1 LGKKT
6 AAKTKLRLLL
16 AALLVTLCANVRAA
30 APALQLERTISLPKV
45 AGRID
50 HMAVDLGRKR
60 LFVAELGNNTVD
72 VIDLASGKVAH
83 RIEGLKEPQGIGY
96 APKED
101 VIAIAN
107 AGDGSVRLFH
117 GADFAPLGTVALGDD
132 ADNIRLDPYTGQFV
146 VGYGAGSLAM
156 LDPASGSVVAR
167 VRLSAHPESFQLDP
181 AARRAFVNVPNAREI
196 AVVDLAAGRQ
206 TASWPV
212 GDLRGNF
219 PMARDT
225 GGAFLA
231 VAFRNPARLVLL
243 DAASGAV
250 KASIRTC
257 SDADDVFLD
266 AKRRRIYV
274 SCGEGGV
281 DVLQQEADGYQ
292 SIGQIKTASGARTS
306 LFVPELDRLFVAARA
321 GFFGLGSDAAI
332 LVFRPEP

>member
-1 LGKKT
+1 MGKKT
-6 AAKTKLRLLL
+6 APQATRRLLL
-16 AALLVTLCANVRAA
+16 TALLVALCANVRAA
-30 APALQLERTISLPKV
+30 APPLQLERTIPLPKV

-72 VIDLASGKVAH
+72 VIDLASGKAAH

-96 APKED
+96 APKQD

-132 ADNIRLDPYTGQFV
+132 ADNVRLDPNTGQFV
-146 VGYGAGSLAM
+146 VGYGAGGLAT

-181 AARRAFVNVPNAREI
+181 AARRAFVNVPNAQEI

-206 TASWPV
+206 VASWPMA
-212 GDLRGNF
+212 DLRANF

-225 GGAFLA
+225 SGAFLA
-231 VAFRNPARLVLL
+231 VVFRNPARLVLL
-243 DAASGAV
+243 DAASGVV
-250 KASIRTC
+250 KASIKTC
-257 SDADDVFLD
+257 GDADDVFLD

-274 SCGEGGV
+274 SCGEGSV
-281 DVLQQEADGYQ
+281 DVLQQGADGYQ
-292 SIGQIKTASGARTS
+292 SVGRIKTASGARTS

>member
-1 LGKKT
+1 M
-6 AAKTKLRLLL
+6 
-16 AALLVTLCANVRAA
+16 TLCANVRAA
-30 APALQLERTISLPKV
+30 APALQLERTIPLPKV

-146 VGYGAGSLAM
+146 VGYGAGGLAM

-181 AARRAFVNVPNAREI
+181 AARRAFVNVPECSTRLPWWISLPDVKRQAGLWRIYAPIFPWREI
-196 AVVDLAAGRQ
+196 RAAHSLPWCFAIRRASCSWTLQAGR
-206 TASWPV
+206 
-212 GDLRGNF
+212 
-219 PMARDT
+219 
-225 GGAFLA
+225 
-231 VAFRNPARLVLL
+231 
-243 DAASGAV
+243 
-250 KASIRTC
+250 
-257 SDADDVFLD
+257 
-266 AKRRRIYV
+266 
-274 SCGEGGV
+274 
-281 DVLQQEADGYQ
+281 
-292 SIGQIKTASGARTS
+292 
-306 LFVPELDRLFVAARA
+306 
-321 GFFGLGSDAAI
+321 
-332 LVFRPEP
+332 